1 MIASLCHVI
10 KLKVLFFLFCSSVL
24 TWLVHSSVRLSC
36 SLFVCSDFGPLSAW
50 LYVFGLEVWDS
61 IVTSDLASEKSCST
75 SVSHQGRV
83 GSVVSGWVTGLVWS
97 RDISV
102 VVVDFSILGIAG

>member
-36 SLFVCSDFGPLSAW
+36 SLLVCSDFGPLSAW

-61 IVTSDLASEKSCST
+61 IVTSDLVLKKFCFSFS
-75 SVSHQGRV
+75 SHRGRV
-83 GSVVSGWVTGLVWS
+83 GSVFSGWVTDSVWS

-102 VVVDFSILGIAG
+102 GWVTGSV